1 MMKRVGFKKYT
12 IFLLVCFFALLL
24 SINAYENGDDESFE
38 LDFGATHSIPD
49 QQHINFKCSGA
60 LTYFGLTNTGSGY
73 TVTQLIK
80 APAGNEITE
89 VVSCEWTGSTALGV
103 ENNEAGSA
111 TFKFI
116 AVTEEETTPNG
127 GGDSETPENPEAP
140 EEPTT
145 TMKYLSLGLD
155 SWDINILTALKAYSI
170 TSFVPDDKN
179 VDYIS
184 ITGCNTAGGES
195 KECFVGVSDLLLQ
208 QVEQDGY
215 IGQDYVSTITV
226 KYKKKENG
234 VEHIANVVINII
246 ANGTARIWDNHTS
259 QNRPGTCSY
268 NSGEWRK
275 ASYERSNGA
284 KVHFYE
290 AVNVGEELPDCTAN
304 ANYIVP
310 VEFKGWIVGVEGT
323 TAVSEQMLNNSHIR
337 YFGKCEGAITPG
349 TPSERGMNYAPCYEA
364 APFVQISIPS
374 GTVQEPGWK
383 MLREGNGYYYTAND
397 PNATITLPDVVFS
410 GYDANSKVRY
420 WYNSADPS
428 KQYDVGKSVPLDG
441 STYIAV
447 VDSVIQT
454 INNYKTIHLNDTVV
468 FSVEGMKSCS
478 LGQNN
483 ASTYLDVADQNSD
496 CRVTGKAL
504 TGDLFGEQLPTV
516 TVEFDGFTREYYFT
530 VLTSVGEDSGGDD
543 GFIIDT
549 ESNTEAGSDGANS
562 TDYFSKVCPDFRI
575 KGSSNSNSKDFGIS
589 AVNGSTA
596 LRSTLYE
603 VDTSDATNC
612 NYVAVC
618 LDPGRLGPPGG
629 GVEYSKVQDISA
641 DTEFGRLVTYIASL
655 NEMDEFTELN
665 STFRVGAHI
674 ASRIVALQTG
684 FTASPDYS
692 DITYMSYYEA
702 YKAVADNLTLG
713 ETDPVAIQNAL
724 IKGIKFKKDTENWA
738 GGNNEGKGTVYSGG
752 PSPSHTVY
760 SNVVNF
766 LANYP
771 TIDKNKGKFERD
783 ITDKWAED
791 GATDDTSFKV
801 YYEATL
807 TAPEGITIE
816 DIEPH
821 CSGYAGITCNVDAF
835 NETGTLADSRK
846 QYYLKVHF
854 DVDSSQVSE
863 LPLTKEEKMNLSY
876 KITYKGGMVADNIF
890 IASPQQDAATYQR
903 MLVFNASSPELFTY
917 FPPIIEDCDLPGLD
931 YKKYCNANSCDET
944 KFNKVLFKA
953 SGCCEY
959 VTDETSYAYVIN
971 NVCNASCTVST
982 MSPVCSY
989 NATYDGSADL
999 YEINEGYSFDGF
1011 NSNGTRKIIPKIGAG
1026 DGNDPRYACVANVT
1040 DHYGPASAD
1049 DRTDGRSSKAFQKND
1064 DNGNSRNVE
1073 YYKRNRYC
1081 QVTCKEDWQ
1090 LSMDSFGNYVGKD
1103 AVAAGHYF
1111 QIDKNDLFIGGS
1123 RTCYTSYVN
1132 YIQYLN
1138 DLIALSTQSI
1148 NGYNLYSQ
1156 YSHLWSDLACQT
1168 GDNSA
1173 NGTSVHKCGN
1183 NDDDGYEDY
1192 QVYLNSVERCN
1203 DWKDTWKCPSGYSG
1217 SPTSAD
1223 GTCSKTDCT
1232 GEGSAR
1238 SCTTSTTDPIFDEWV
1253 CIEKK
1258 YAWGAT
1264 LNVGADAVE
1273 PLFKP
1278 FNEQEGAKD
1287 DGDYTT
1293 YKQEN
1298 KEYKSMHSAEGFTT
1312 DTVTPETNT
1321 YTFSYS
1327 KESCGVSSVDVHDQ
1341 YNKPNQTYTGKCFA
1355 EDTAYNNDVSSGAS
1369 ATGVAVNAIQEAF
1382 EYLQPDAS
1390 NNLES
1395 LMNPGLSA
1403 MTSAYKEAK
1412 ERIEE
1417 MFDCQHFQVYNTSDD
1432 LDAEK
1437 KNNSIMNGHYFLSTK
1452 RDYVRID
1459 TAYDPFV
1466 SYTYDEPGY
1475 MTILNEDNILVP
1487 FDEKNDS
1494 VFKNIGK
1501 EYKESTN
1508 ESVKTNIK
1516 VNGNSDIEVELSRN
1530 KLEFAYFDRTSSFS
1544 GYEARSYGKNEDG
1557 SYASDAKVGKNENS
1571 SLADSLRTTKDIVFC
1586 TVMGDP
1592 STKHETVRTV
1602 DPAKGMVSIGVGA
1615 DVTPA
1620 WNGGTCYTIKAPYL
1634 KATYISASISN
1645 SSFFKNKGYWYGKGS
1660 DVKEHGEFLR
1670 DALKNANNYR
1680 SIGYDIEKEFKS
1692 ATWSPIGN
1700 FNVFPVSINTPR
1712 NLYTYTYTFAQ
1723 IGSFDDGELGRI
1735 MGSDTA
1741 IISYNDR
1748 TCFYEVFEEIC
1759 LCCGDEINSYVYS
1772 ETTQQITKDF
1782 LNANSLPGNSS
1793 KDSISQ
1799 NSGGTLSFAS
1809 SSVTLT
1815 DVDSDGGIA
1824 SSRPT
1829 TSNWGTQAPFTYAGE
1844 YDLTTSKGN
1853 AAKTQIE
1860 KLGETI
1866 YSRTPEYSYYLTPST
1881 LSAIREYN
1889 SKHGYEVSYNNLR
1902 VVGGQASIAPIGN
1915 SCSNPASDT
1924 CWKADIEKMNNE
1936 VINFQHYGSTFL
1948 EEFMKPY
1955 AYDGTLA
1962 DSTNEKVCLV
1972 TEAQLAADPE
1982 LVSKMIDTQ
1991 KCRWIDYVEDI
2002 SNNDGAGLQTFSIFE
2017 GDVETEIKYFRLA
2030 FK

>member
-24 SINAYENGDDESFE
+24 SINAYGNGDDESFE
-38 LDFGATHSIPD
+38 LEFGATHSIPD

-80 APAGNEITE
+80 APTGSKITE
-89 VVSCEWTGSTALGV
+89 VVNCEWTGSTALGV
-103 ENNEAGSA
+103 ENNESGSA
-111 TFKFI
+111 TFRFY
-116 AVTEEETTPNG
+116 AVAEEETTPNG
-127 GGDSETPENPEAP
+127 SGDSETPEDPGAP
-140 EEPTT
+140 EEPTNT
-145 TMKYLSLGLD
+145 IKYLSLGLD
-155 SWDINILTALKAYSI
+155 SWDINMVTALKAHSI
-170 TSFVPDDKN
+170 TSFVPDEKN

-184 ITGCNTAGGES
+184 ITGCDTAGGES

-215 IGQDYVSTITV
+215 IGQDYISTITV
-226 KYKKKENG
+226 KYKKKEDG
-234 VEHIANVVINII
+234 VEHTANVVINII
-246 ANGTARIWDNHTS
+246 ANGTARIWDNHTN
-259 QNRPGTCSY
+259 QNGPGTCSY

-290 AVNVGEELPDCTAN
+290 AVNVGEKLPDCTAN

-323 TAVSEQMLNNSHIR
+323 TGVSEQMLNNSHIR
-337 YFGKCEGAITPG
+337 YFGACDAAIAPG
-349 TPSERGMNYAPCYEA
+349 TASQRGMNYAPCYEA
-364 APFVQISIPS
+364 APFVQVSIPS
-374 GTVQEPGWK
+374 GTVEEPGWK

-428 KQYDVGKSVPLDG
+428 KQYNVGTSVPLDG

-483 ASTYLDVADQNSD
+483 ASTYLEVADQNSD

-516 TVEFDGFTREYYFT
+516 TVSFDGFTREYYFT
-530 VLTSVGEDSGGDD
+530 VLSSIGEDSGGDD

-562 TDYFSKVCPDFRI
+562 TDYFSKVCPDFTI
-575 KGSSNSNSKDFGIS
+575 HGSSNSNSEQFGTS

-596 LRSTLYE
+596 LKSTLYG
-603 VDTSDATNC
+603 VSTSDSTNC

-618 LDPGRLGPPGG
+618 LDPGRLGPPSG
-629 GVEYSKVQDISA
+629 GVKYSKVQDIKA
-641 DTEFGRLVTYIASL
+641 DTEFGSLVTYIASL
-655 NEMDEFTELN
+655 NKMDEFTKLN
-665 STFRVGAHI
+665 STFRVGAHV

-702 YKAVADNLTLG
+702 YKAVADNLELG
-713 ETDPVAIQNAL
+713 ETDVVAIQNAL
-724 IKGIKFKKDTENWA
+724 AKGIKFVNNSWA
-738 GGNNEGKGTVYSGG
+738 GGNAEGKGTIYSGG
-752 PSPSHTVY
+752 PSPNHSVY

-771 TIDKNKGKFERD
+771 NMDKSKGKFERD
-783 ITDKWAED
+783 ITDKWAEVI
-791 GATDDTSFKV
+791 DTENGLFKV
-801 YYEATL
+801 FYEATL

-816 DIEPH
+816 GVTPN
-821 CSGYAGITCNVDAF
+821 CSGYAGISCHVDEF

-854 DVDSSQVSE
+854 DVKSSEVSK

-890 IASPQQDAATYQR
+890 IASPQEDAASYQR
-903 MLVFNASSPELFTY
+903 MLVFNASSPELYTY

-931 YKKYCNANSCDET
+931 YKNYCNATSCDET

-959 VTDETSYAYVIN
+959 VTDETAYAYVIN
-971 NVCNASCTVST
+971 GVCNAACTAST
-982 MSPVCSY
+982 MAPVCSY
-989 NATYDGSADL
+989 KAVSDGKADL
-999 YEINEGYSFDGF
+999 YEINEGAYFAGIVDGKRTLKP
-1011 NSNGTRKIIPKIGAG
+1011 SIDT
-1026 DGNDPRYACVANVT
+1026 CVVNVS
-1040 DHYGPASAD
+1040 DHYGTHSLAD
-1049 DRTDGRSSKAFQKND
+1049 SRDGRSTTAFQMKD

-1073 YYKRNRYC
+1073 YYKNNRYC

-1111 QIDKNDLFIGGS
+1111 QIDKNDMFIAGK
-1123 RTCYTSYVN
+1123 RTCYTTYLNYV
-1132 YIQYLN
+1132 QYLR
-1138 DLIALSTQSI
+1138 DLIALSNVAVT
-1148 NGYNLYSQ
+1148 NYNAYSNAAH
-1156 YSHLWSDLACQT
+1156 SWSDLACQAT
-1168 GDNSA
+1168 DNSA
-1173 NGTSVHKCGN
+1173 NGTTVDNGGCT
-1183 NDDDGYEDY
+1183 NDTGSWHDYE
-1192 QVYLNSVERCN
+1192 V
-1203 DWKDTWKCPSGYSG
+1203 DTEEIQICKSFYKTYKCPSGFDG
-1217 SPTSAD
+1217 SPGRD
-1223 GTCSKTDCT
+1223 PNGTCTKKECT
-1232 GEGSAR
+1232 GEGSAKT
-1238 SCTTSTTDPIFDEWV
+1238 CTTSTTSPVFDKWV
-1253 CIEKK
+1253 CDGTYE
-1258 YAWGAT
+1258 YAWEST
-1264 LNVGADAVE
+1264 LNVGTNADKSHFGAY
-1273 PLFKP
+1273 
-1278 FNEQEGAKD
+1278 NEEGLGNGTANS
-1287 DGDYTT
+1287 YTEYT
-1293 YKQEN
+1293 NPSQGTDSLHGSSGSVTN
-1298 KEYKSMHSAEGFTT
+1298 KEVPGTK
-1312 DTVTPETNT
+1312 T
-1321 YTFSYS
+1321 YGSSYS
-1327 KESCGVSSVDVHDQ
+1327 KACSHTTCNVSSESDSACSGGEEFTNE
-1341 YNKPNQTYTGKCFA
+1341 YCFQIHTSA
-1355 EDTAYNNDVSSGAS
+1355 GAKEEEAIKESFEEFQPLFANDLDGARSGA
-1369 ATGVAVNAIQEAF
+1369 G
-1382 EYLQPDAS
+1382 
-1390 NNLES
+1390 
-1395 LMNPGLSA
+1395 GA
-1403 MTSAYKEAK
+1403 MQAALKEAK

-1417 MFDCQHFQVYNTSDD
+1417 FYDCQHFQVYNTTDD

-1437 KNNSIMNGHYFLSTK
+1437 RNNSIMKGKYFQQAE

-1494 VFKNIGK
+1494 VFGGEGK
-1501 EYKESTN
+1501 YKDATN
-1508 ESVKTNIK
+1508 ESKNANLNI
-1516 VNGNSDIEVELSRN
+1516 NGSTLEAKLSRN
-1530 KLEFAYFDRTSSFS
+1530 DLEYVYFDRESPFS
-1544 GYEARSYGKNEDG
+1544 GDEAKSYGKKEDG
-1557 SYASDAKVGKNENS
+1557 SYASDAKVGKNKNS
-1571 SLADSLRTTKDIVFC
+1571 SMANSSDLFKTKKIVFC
-1586 TVMGDP
+1586 TVVGDGSYP
-1592 STKHETVRTV
+1592 YTTVKTV
-1602 DPAKGMVSIGVGA
+1602 DPAKGLVAYGA
-1615 DVTPA
+1615 GFAVTSE
-1620 WNGGTCYTIKAPYL
+1620 WNGGTCYQLEAPYL
-1634 KATYISASISN
+1634 KATYISTSISN

-1772 ETTQQITKDF
+1772 ETTQQIAKDF

-1815 DVDSDGGIA
+1815 DVDSDGGIT

-1844 YDLTTSKGN
+1844 YDLTTSKGD

-1902 VVGGQASIAPIGN
+1902 VVGKQASIAPIGN
-1915 SCSNPASDT
+1915 SCSNPASDD
-1924 CWKADIEKMNNE
+1924 CWTTDIEKMNNE
-1936 VINFQHYGSTFL
+1936 IINFQHYGSTFL

-1982 LVSKMIDTQ
+1982 LVSKMIDSQ
-1991 KCRWIDYVEDI
+1991 QCRWIDYVEDI
-2002 SNNDGAGLQTFSIFE
+2002 SNNTEGLQTFSIFE
-2017 GDVETEIKYFRLA
+2017 GDVETEVKYFRLA